1 MLPTDTLLI
10 YILLQ
15 LKLYPD
21 GFHILKNF
29 GFIDVQVIRNSKNE
43 VVERRIYIIDNKI
56 STYCFNS
63 QYPSCVNNQ
72 YPIDLNIKDNII
84 DLKIERL
91 FNYVMNDEVEC
102 YEGFTED
109 ERKQFKSVVA
119 NLQFNYTKESIKY
132 LSEDNKVMVK
142 YIIYFLSDITRSKR
156 MIVQNNTIRAL
167 LIHTYNKCKEK
178 QKEYLGTT
186 NEINNFYE
194 YFYKSAS
201 LELSKI

>member
-91 FNYVMNDEVEC
+91 FNYVINNEIELYEDFTYVER
-102 YEGFTED
+102 E
-109 ERKQFKSVVA
+109 KFKTTII
-119 NLQFNYTKESIKY
+119 NLEFNYTQQSIKY
-132 LSEDNKVMVK
+132 LSEENKIMMK
-142 YIIYFLSDITRSKR
+142 YIIYFLSDIIKSKKIVIQNKKTRE
-156 MIVQNNTIRAL
+156 L
-167 LIHTYNKCKEK
+167 LIYTYNKCKDK
-178 QKEYLGTT
+178 QKKYLGTV

-194 YFYKSAS
+194 YFYKSAF